1 MSNLIQQ
8 NWSVTIQALQIN
20 QGTKFGTLK
29 KPMFSLFDGI
39 TFLFKWIIKQNFR
52 TRLPVSNIWNNR
64 LSRIIAFPRII
75 APFDAKNKYTPRA
88 IIRGNTICNQDK
100 RNMNSVVVLFCIL
113 FCLFVY
119 VFVLDVDSRT
129 SHNLV
134 FHFVSKE
141 WNENLPRGSRS
152 RYNNGKLRY
161 CSKLS

>member
-1 MSNLIQQ
+1 M
-8 NWSVTIQALQIN
+8 A
-20 QGTKFGTLK
+20 
-29 KPMFSLFDGI
+29 DE
-39 TFLFKWIIKQNFR
+39 
-52 TRLPVSNIWNNR
+52 
-64 LSRIIAFPRII
+64 
-75 APFDAKNKYTPRA
+75 
-88 IIRGNTICNQDK
+88 RGNTICNQDK
-100 RNMNSVVVLFCIL
+100 RNMNSVVVLYCIL